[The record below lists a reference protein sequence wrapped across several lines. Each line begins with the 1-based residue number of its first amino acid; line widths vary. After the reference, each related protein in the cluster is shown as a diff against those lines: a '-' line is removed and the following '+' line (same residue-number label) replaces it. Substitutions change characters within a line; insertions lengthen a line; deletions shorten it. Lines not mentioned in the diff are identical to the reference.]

1 LVAKLPRD
9 AARPG
14 KRLVTIA
21 LTANARE
28 VDRDRALRAG
38 FDAYAAKPI
47 DPHAL
52 VSLVERLLAT
62 AGQASA
68 EMQSF

>member
-1 LVAKLPRD
+1 MVAKLRSD

-38 FDAYAAKPI
+38 FDAHAAKPI

-52 VSLVERLLAT
+52 VSLVERVLAT
-62 AGQASA
+62 AGEASS
-68 EMQSF
+68 EMRSF